1 MTDTVV
7 NIDVRMPR
15 APIEWRAAVEVSAVD
30 FADRTI
36 EVIVVPYDED
46 TTVEYPPGSGKLITE
61 SVDRGAFDG
70 VEKRPGRVRA
80 NRDHDVT
87 RTVGLARAIYTDR
100 PNGLVGEVYVSRTLL
115 GDETLQ
121 LADDGVLGAS
131 VGMAVRPADQIWSEH
146 RTRRRIGKAFLD
158 HIALVPNPA
167 YQGAEVLAVRSSV
180 SAPAFEAAPSTPY
193 LDEVLEYLRGLHT

>member
-1 MTDTVV
+1 MSDTIVEAA
-7 NIDVRMPR
+7 PR
-15 APIEWRAAVEVSAVD
+15 APVEWRAAVEVSAVD

-61 SVDRGAFDG
+61 SVDRGAFAG
-70 VEKRPGRVRA
+70 IEKRPGRVRA

-87 RTVGLARAIYTDR
+87 RTIGLARAIHTDR
-100 PNGLVGEVYVSRTLL
+100 SNGLVGEVYVSRTLL

-131 VGMAVRPADQIWSEH
+131 VGMAVKPSDQFWSER
-146 RTRRRIGKAFLD
+146 RTRRRIGRAFLD

-167 YQGAEVLAVRSSV
+167 YQGAEVLAVRSV
-180 SAPAFEAAPSTPY
+180 SPPPFEVPAATPY
-193 LDEVLEYLRGLHT
+193 LDEVLEYLAALTRE

>member
-1 MTDTVV
+1 MTDLATVLEAP
-7 NIDVRMPR
+7 PR
-15 APIEWRAAVEVSAVD
+15 APVEWRAAVEVSAVD

-36 EVIVVPYDED
+36 EVVVVPYDED
-46 TTVEYPPGSGKLITE
+46 TVVEYPPGSGKLITE
-61 SVDRGAFDG
+61 SVDRGAFVG

-100 PNGLVGEVYVSRTLL
+100 SNGLVGEVYVSRTLL

-131 VGMAVRPADQIWSEH
+131 VGMAVRPADQIWSER
-146 RTRRRIGKAFLD
+146 RTRRRISKAFLD

-167 YQGAEVLAVRSSV
+167 YEGAEVVAVRSV
-180 SAPAFEAAPSTPY
+180 SAPSFEAPPATPY
-193 LDEVLEYLRGLHT
+193 LDDVLAYLASLKA

>member
-1 MTDTVV
+1 VTDT
-7 NIDVRMPR
+7 IIEAPPR
-15 APIEWRAAVEVSAVD
+15 APVEWRAAVEVSAVD

-61 SVDRGAFDG
+61 SVDRGAFVG

-131 VGMAVRPADQIWSEH
+131 VGMAVRPADQVWSAG
-146 RTRRRIGKAFLD
+146 RSRRRIAKAFLD

-167 YQGAEVLAVRSSV
+167 YQGAEVLAVRSQV
-180 SAPAFEAAPSTPY
+180 QAPSFEAPPATPY
-193 LDEVLEYLRGLHT
+193 LDEVLAYLASLTRE

>member
-1 MTDTVV
+1 MTETT
-7 NIDVRMPR
+7 MLEAPPR
-15 APIEWRAAVEVSAVD
+15 APVEWRAAVAVSAVD

-36 EVIVVPYDED
+36 EVVVVPYDED
-46 TTVEYPPGSGKLITE
+46 TTVEYPPGSGHLITE
-61 SVDRGAFDG
+61 SVDRGAFVG

-131 VGMAVRPADQIWSEH
+131 VGMAVRPSDQIWSE
-146 RTRRRIGKAFLD
+146 RRSRRRIGKAFLD

-167 YQGAEVLAVRSSV
+167 YQGAEVLAVRSMQPPS
-180 SAPAFEAAPSTPY
+180 FEAPPATPY
-193 LDEVLEYLRGLHT
+193 LDEVLAYLASLTRK